1 MRKSRIRTLA
11 RAAMIAALYVA
22 LTLVSALLGLSS
34 GAVQIRL
41 SEMLCILPLFTNAA
55 VPGVTVGC
63 FIANLLTG
71 GTVWDLTLGVAATFL
86 GVIASLLFRKHP
98 HLSPIPTIGSNG
110 VLIPIVLMLAGYI
123 PATLPM
129 YLLTAL
135 TVCLGETISCGVLG
149 NFLIQYLHKHP
160 KTKRKLFGP

>member
-1 MRKSRIRTLA
+1 MRKSRIRILA

-22 LTLVSALLGLSS
+22 LTLASALLGLSS

-41 SEMLCILPLFTNAA
+41 SEMLCVLPVLTPSA

-86 GVIASLLFRKHP
+86 GVLLAGLFRKHP
-98 HLSPIPTIGSNG
+98 RLSALPTIGSNMI
-110 VLIPIVLMLAGYI
+110 LIPIVLILAGYI
-123 PATLPM
+123 PATLSM

-149 NFLIQYLHKHP
+149 NFLLQYLHKHP
-160 KTKRKLFGP
+160 KTKRKLFD